1 MNLFVSITVHK
12 LSSPKAWN
20 KQQQQQQQKDKFSGI
35 NFANPGTKA
44 VFALRSTM
52 TSKLLSHGKLHSFL
66 LTF

>member
-1 MNLFVSITVHK
+1 MNLFLSITVHK

-20 KQQQQQQQKDKFSGI
+20 KQQQQQKDKFSGI

>member
-1 MNLFVSITVHK
+1 MNLFLSITVHK

-20 KQQQQQQQKDKFSGI
+20 KQQQQKKDKFSGI